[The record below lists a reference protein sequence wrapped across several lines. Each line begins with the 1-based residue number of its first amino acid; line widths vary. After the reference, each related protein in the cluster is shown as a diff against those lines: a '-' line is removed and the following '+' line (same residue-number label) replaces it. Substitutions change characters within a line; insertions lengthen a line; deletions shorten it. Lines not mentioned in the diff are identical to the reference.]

1 MKELKKYV
9 KVVFQGWLVL
19 KIEVVFPDWL
29 ITREER
35 YEQLF
40 VFLSIAQ
47 KNKKEMEQIQSNR
60 SVEFLHKPTRIM
72 IVHFIKYRINPFN

>member
-1 MKELKKYV
+1 M
-9 KVVFQGWLVL
+9 VL

-29 ITREER
+29 IIREEI

-47 KNKKEMEQIQSNR
+47 KNNKDDKSMEQIQSNR
-60 SVEFLHKPTRIM
+60 SVEFLHQPTRIM
-72 IVHFIKYRINPFN
+72 LVHFIKYQINPFN